1 MMQTEHNST
10 QVVEQQD
17 EVSLNS
23 IAQHLLSMG
32 HVYDES
38 EHEWDPESTMV
49 INKNAAASNTSAG
62 LSFRLP
68 VESEHAPWDN

>member
-1 MMQTEHNST
+1 MQTEHNST

-17 EVSLNS
+17 EVSLVS
-23 IAQHLLSMG
+23 ATCGKCHM
-32 HVYDES
+32 HPAPR
-38 EHEWDPESTMV
+38 PESTMV
-49 INKNAAASNTSAG
+49 INKIAAASNTSAG